1 MEDEIVCILCEK
13 QFSLISHALFCSW
26 KQSVQRMRVFFLLQ
40 ETTRALMFDLNL
52 DKLNYD
58 YKSDMLTH

>member
-26 KQSVQRMRVFFLLQ
+26 KQSVQRMRVVFA
-40 ETTRALMFDLNL
+40 TGNKFDLNL